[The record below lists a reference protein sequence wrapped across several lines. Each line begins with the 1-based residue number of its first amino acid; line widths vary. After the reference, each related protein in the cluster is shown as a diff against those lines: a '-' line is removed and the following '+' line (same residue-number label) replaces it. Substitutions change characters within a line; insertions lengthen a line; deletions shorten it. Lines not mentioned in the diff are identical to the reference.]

1 MWWKSYADLSQLASD
16 HKPVPDPGSHFPQ
29 FNLVNQGL
37 KKKERRKNRQH
48 YFSESWKTHLNA
60 SSILTPG
67 LKYCTAQRL
76 NSLRLRFCRSC
87 PAYLAGAVQMQW
99 LVSTIVSAFAL
110 QQSSWTN
117 RKSSLSLLI
126 GGTISII
133 RGLSVGEGKRLQ
145 MSCNYCTFFSPAFD
159 LLAPPPRPL
168 NSPLECYSEIWQPSR
183 QPYAAEHGVF
193 TSRSVWRPTWL
204 KWLPQHSINY
214 YITIRQGQQSDADK

>member
-1 MWWKSYADLSQLASD
+1 MQSGSY
-16 HKPVPDPGSHFPQ
+16 
-29 FNLVNQGL
+29 
-37 KKKERRKNRQH
+37 
-48 YFSESWKTHLNA
+48 
-60 SSILTPG
+60 
-67 LKYCTAQRL
+67 L

-87 PAYLAGAVQMQW
+87 PAYLAVAVQMQW
-99 LVSTIVSAFAL
+99 LVSTTVSAFAL

-117 RKSSLSLLI
+117 RKSSPSLLI

-145 MSCNYCTFFSPAFD
+145 MACNYCTFFSPAFD
-159 LLAPPPRPL
+159 LLAFFPSCPL
-168 NSPLECYSEIWQPSR
+168 NSPLERNSEIWQPSR
-183 QPYAAEHGVF
+183 QLYAAKHGVF